1 MRGIVVLLARAA
13 ALSERA
19 AFGRRLQ
26 DGLDIDAVLQGRALL
41 PAEAGVATFKG
52 QALTCYSHVP
62 VDDAAV

>member
-26 DGLDIDAVLQGRALL
+26 DGLDIEGMLQGRALL

-52 QALTCYSHVP
+52 
-62 VDDAAV
+62 